1 MNLDNLDEYFGSL
14 FDRATEW
21 IDHQAWRIEDWW
33 HAGKYGPPNIWYH
46 LQTFIDPP
54 PPASSAKPDEGVVSF
69 ALKHLTKKQINREA
83 WYYYRKTKWIVRPE
97 SMFYIMR
104 GMKTKKDKKYMSM
117 LLQLEELVLDNYK
130 ALLAE
135 VEIRRVYSSEELD
148 KSKSNSVLRAQVRQ
162 TYDAYI
168 ESL

>member
-1 MNLDNLDEYFGSL
+1 MNLDKLDVYFDSL
-14 FDRATEW
+14 FDSATEW
-21 IDHQAWRIEDWW
+21 INYQLWRLENWW
-33 HAGKYGPPNIWYH
+33 HAGKYGPPNIWYQ
-46 LQTFIDPP
+46 LQTFLDPL
-54 PPASSAKPDEGVVSF
+54 PPASSAKPDEDIVSF
-69 ALKHLTKKQINREA
+69 ALKHMTKKQVHREA
-83 WYYYRKTKWIVRPE
+83 WYNYHKTKWIVRPE
-97 SMFYIMR
+97 SMFYTMR

-148 KSKSNSVLRAQVRQ
+148 AMKSNPVLRVQVRQ